1 MSSLLIDETITN
13 LKRVQ
18 SYVLVPL
25 ANAIHAGSNK
35 NVEIYILFFNIE
47 SRTKR
52 SNCQSYIKYKCE
64 MSVLLEM
71 LYVEI
76 KVLRHL

>member
-1 MSSLLIDETITN
+1 MLIDETITN
-13 LKRVQ
+13 LKRIQ

-47 SRTKR
+47 SKTKH
-52 SNCQSYIKYKCE
+52 SE
-64 MSVLLEM
+64 VLLNG
-71 LYVEI
+71 V
-76 KVLRHL
+76 

>member
-1 MSSLLIDETITN
+1 MFWFHLQMQYMQVQTKM
-13 LKRVQ
+13 LKYI
-18 SYVLVPL
+18 SY
-25 ANAIHAGSNK
+25 
-35 NVEIYILFFNIE
+35 FFNIE
-47 SRTKR
+47 SKTKR

>member
-1 MSSLLIDETITN
+1 MQYMQVQTKM
-13 LKRVQ
+13 LKYI
-18 SYVLVPL
+18 SY
-25 ANAIHAGSNK
+25 
-35 NVEIYILFFNIE
+35 FFNIE
-47 SRTKR
+47 SKTKR